1 MFRKPGP
8 PGEYYGYVEI
18 DGVTY
23 KVEARAMGKLK
34 EWRMLGTVK
43 RHLKA
48 DQQSLFGEPAAR
60 IRNGSRPGLNPP
72 ADQVRILTG
81 SAVGSPPD
89 PDFNDEL
96 PENL

>member
-23 KVEARAMGKLK
+23 KIEARAMGKLK

-48 DQQSLFGEPAAR
+48 DQQQLFGNAGSKPAVVLAEQR
-60 IRNGSRPGLNPP
+60 DALGRGTGGLTVPP
-72 ADQVRILTG
+72 
-81 SAVGSPPD
+81 SAQPD
-89 PDFNDEL
+89 PDFNDPL
-96 PENL
+96 PEKL